1 MRVNPFSAS
10 GLRLRIVFGNAGQ
23 NNQRT
28 VGEFSDK
35 RQVSAHGLDGL
46 PKSGKQEIAAL
57 FKARNTVLGDTE
69 GLGHTDLS
77 QLAGV
82 PELAQAHFPRDELA
96 SQR

>member
-1 MRVNPFSAS
+1 MAFSPKLLPARF
-10 GLRLRIVFGNAGQ
+10 LP
-23 NNQRT
+23 
-28 VGEFSDK
+28 
-35 RQVSAHGLDGL
+35 VSYTHL
-46 PKSGKQEIAAL
+46 
-57 FKARNTVLGDTE
+57 KARNTVLGDTE